1 MMAKHA
7 SSITFLST
15 PGQGFADGME
25 FVQFYFGLPIAMIIL
40 CVTFIPLYY
49 RLKIYT
55 AYEFL
60 ETRFDLK
67 TRSLTAFLFLIQR
80 GLAAGITIYA
90 PAIILSTIID
100 RKSTRLNSSHVAIS
114 YAVFCLKKKKK

>member
-1 MMAKHA
+1 
-7 SSITFLST
+7 
-15 PGQGFADGME
+15 ME
-25 FVQFYFGLPIAMIIL
+25 FVQFYFGLPIAMNIL

-67 TRSLTAFLFLIQR
+67 TRSLSAFLFLIQR
-80 GLAAGITIYA
+80 GLAAGITIYET
-90 PAIILSTIID
+90 AIILSTIMGWY
-100 RKSTRLNSSHVAIS
+100 LNMTCLIIAVLLLIS
-114 YAVFCLKKKKK
+114 NVIVWT